1 MASEISLK
9 RSSLARL
16 LSEQVKILDF
26 LEEQQIV
33 TINGAGGTGKTM
45 IALEKAKR
53 YANNEENVLFLC
65 YNRALCEHLRNN
77 YSHSN
82 IDFYNIDAFACSYCK
97 TGIADYKLL
106 KNKITDDYLDGNFK
120 YKHIIVDEGQD
131 FGQTEIEENK
141 ILDTLEAAVVNEEDE
156 TGSMYVFYDKQ
167 QFIQGED
174 CPNYIKNAD
183 CRLSL
188 TVNCRNTNNIAETS
202 IRPLNLP
209 KKYRNIKTRPDSVI
223 GDTTILYASGDKD
236 KQLEHLNL
244 FIKKCTSKSINPKEI
259 VIISCKTKNE
269 IENGNSLLSSYG
281 TEYIYEGTNIKIT
294 NCADF
299 KGLEADAVI
308 LIDVDKGT
316 FKTQKKCNRFYVAAS
331 RAKFNLYIICDMTQE
346 DCAICSEIIQ
356 NKKENLPDNIS
367 LENIK
372 LKNAEKRFA
381 AALNATVLS

>member
-1 MASEISLK
+1 MNIDEIKITNGENEFQTASFEPNDKMIDYETSKNLGYVDVISILK
-9 RSSLARL
+9 GLDVI
-16 LSEQVKILDF
+16 SEFYDVNAA
-26 LEEQQIV
+26 V
-33 TINGAGGTGKTM
+33 TTSGAGICAVSLGKTQEEA
-45 IALEKAKR
+45 I
-53 YANNEENVLFLC
+53 NNVMD
-65 YNRALCEHLRNN
+65 
-77 YSHSN
+77 SN
-82 IDFYNIDAFACSYCK
+82 PIDFMSSTVTLSKEVDSDIS
-97 TGIADYKLL
+97 KLL
-106 KNKITDDYLDGNFK
+106 KHANR
-120 YKHIIVDEGQD
+120 IVAPSY
-131 FGQTEIEENK
+131 T
-141 ILDTLEAAVVNEEDE
+141 
-156 TGSMYVFYDKQ
+156 
-167 QFIQGED
+167 
-174 CPNYIKNAD
+174 KNAD

-209 KKYRNIKTRPDSVI
+209 KKYRNIKIRPDSVI
-223 GDTTILYASGDKD
+223 GDTTTLYASVDKD

-244 FIKKCTSKSINPKEI
+244 FIKKCISKSINPKEI
-259 VIISCKTKNE
+259 VIISCKTKSE
-269 IENGNSLLSSYG
+269 IENGNSLLSNYG
-281 TEYIYEGTNIKIT
+281 SEYICYSVNIKIT

-316 FKTQKKCNRFYVAAS
+316 FNTQKNCNRFYVAAS

-381 AALNATVLS
+381 ATLNATILS